1 MRQDAIFAELL
12 ETALLFYS
20 SRTCET
26 CNDRECAAYASD
38 LKKYGVGMDCWRPR
52 EIVHIWD
59 SERIR

>member
-1 MRQDAIFAELL
+1 MSRDTIFVELIDS
-12 ETALLFYS
+12 TLLLS

-26 CNDRECAAYASD
+26 CNDRECAVYASD

-52 EIVHIWD
+52 ELVYIWD